1 MRYGDLRQRRS
12 TTNWQIRRPD
22 WIIQTQPRKCLTL
35 EPGAAKL
42 GQPFYAEHFMQIS
55 EHKVVTLNYEVVD
68 YQGQLID
75 RSEEGGPLAYI
86 HGTGQLIPGLETA
99 LADRG
104 QGDKISVDVPPEQ
117 GYGERDEEGVQT
129 VSRDQFDDDDEI
141 EVGMQFEAQDD
152 EGHQIVTV
160 VAVDGESITLD
171 TNHPLAGKNLHFDV
185 EVLEVRDASAEE
197 LEHGHVHGP
206 GGHEH

>member
-1 MRYGDLRQRRS
+1 
-12 TTNWQIRRPD
+12 
-22 WIIQTQPRKCLTL
+22 
-35 EPGAAKL
+35 
-42 GQPFYAEHFMQIS
+42 
-55 EHKVVTLNYEVVD
+55 
-68 YQGQLID
+68 
-75 RSEEGGPLAYI
+75 
-86 HGTGQLIPGLETA
+86 
-99 LADRG
+99 
-104 QGDKISVDVPPEQ
+104 
-117 GYGERDEEGVQT
+117 
-129 VSRDQFDDDDEI
+129 
-141 EVGMQFEAQDD
+141 MQFEAQDD